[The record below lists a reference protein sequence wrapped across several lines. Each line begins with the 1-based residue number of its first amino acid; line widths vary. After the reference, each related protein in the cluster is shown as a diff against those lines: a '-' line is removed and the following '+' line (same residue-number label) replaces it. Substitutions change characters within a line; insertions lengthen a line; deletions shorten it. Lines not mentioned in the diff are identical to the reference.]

1 MTSANI
7 IISAGDALTINAQA
21 GQFTYRFPYAYPSSG
36 EERISL
42 RNLSIFYSWANLTST
57 FNNLTGLSY
66 KWLDGV
72 SYPVVYPAGFYS
84 LGQLNEYLRFTMKQN
99 NHYLVDATGTE
110 VYYLS
115 FVVNQVYYGCTL
127 TCSPF
132 PTALPVGW
140 SNPGSTAFYPSGYTP
155 QFVVD
160 GATNW
165 RTLIGFDAGIYPPS
179 ISSTVMNYNS
189 QSAPIASPITQVL
202 VLCDWVSDGRFS
214 NQPSVIASFVP
225 SVGFGE
231 IIDYSPP
238 VLTFYSVARRVY
250 TGVKISLVDQNYRPL
265 AIQDASQATF
275 TLLVQ

>member
-7 IISAGDALTINAQA
+7 IISAGDALTINGQA
-21 GQFTYRFPYAYPSSG
+21 GTFSYKFPTPYASSG

-42 RNLSIFYSWANLTST
+42 RNLSIFYSWSNLNPS
-57 FNNLTGLSY
+57 FNNHIGLSY
-66 KWLDGV
+66 KWPDGV

-84 LGQLNEYLRFTMKQN
+84 LSQLNEYLRFTMKQN
-99 NHYLVDATGTE
+99 NHYLVDATGAE

-115 FVVNQVYYGCTL
+115 FVVNQVYYGITL

-140 SNPGSTAFYPSGYTP
+140 SNPGSTAFYPSGNTP

-165 RTLIGFDAGIYPPS
+165 RTLIGFNSGVYPPEL
-179 ISSTVMNYNS
+179 SSTVMNYNS
-189 QSAPIASPITQVL
+189 PIASPITHVL

-214 NQPSVIASFVP
+214 NQPSVVASFVP

-250 TGVKISLVDQNYRPL
+250 TGVKISLVDQNYRPI